1 MAILD
6 LSNDIVTVQDSLF
19 Y

>member
-6 LSNDIVTVQDSLF
+6 LSNDIATVQDSLF